1 MLTFKVH
8 QEYQLD
14 FIKDHVKKENLFLNE
29 VYPHII
35 PLAVNNLQNAKTSV
49 GTEETYRITRD
60 VELTEIRASNK
71 MSPSLTVINLLW
83 EII

>member
-29 VYPHII
+29 VYPHILKI
-35 PLAVNNLQNAKTSV
+35 DQH
-49 GTEETYRITRD
+49 
-60 VELTEIRASNK
+60 
-71 MSPSLTVINLLW
+71 NLLFN
-83 EII
+83 